1 MPPRANNLYEILAS
15 YQRNRRQYF
24 ADRDALEQWQRRM
37 LLRLYKETLP
47 RSPYYRQYLGTPL
60 ENWPVLTA
68 HDLARHFDQINTL
81 GARHE
86 DVFARAVRADI
97 SRDYAYFARDYI
109 PLLSAGSK
117 GRRRA
122 FLISHEERIDRIG
135 AILARLYPDELPETL
150 SIAWYYRGNNAPC
163 YQLDSEPLTL
173 HSYDIQDDPGYL
185 LKKLRHQQPHIIIA
199 PASILLALLR
209 RIMQGEL
216 ELTRCTRVYN
226 SGETLTAR
234 DRLALRRQF
243 AVVGDLYQSVEGL
256 LGITCAHG
264 RLHLAEEKYHVE
276 KEWLDD
282 QHYIPLITA
291 FGTQALPLVRYRVD
305 DILADDPNPCPCGS
319 CTQTVRAVEGRLDDI
334 FILPTASLIHRSK
347 TYPQTSHH
355 ALARLLPW
363 KTDYRLTQTRK
374 DSISLAADAPLAT
387 LQECRTH
394 LELAWQR
401 LGVDTA
407 QLHWQLTPRLP
418 PPDLSV
424 EQRRI
429 RRSLAATR
437 ST

>member
-276 KEWLDD
+276 KEWLDG

-305 DILADDPNPCPCGS
+305 DILADDPNPCPAAVAPKPCAPSKGDWTTSSS
-319 CTQTVRAVEGRLDDI
+319 CRRRASSTAAKSTRRPAITRWLGCCRGK
-334 FILPTASLIHRSK
+334 PT
-347 TYPQTSHH
+347 
-355 ALARLLPW
+355 
-363 KTDYRLTQTRK
+363 
-374 DSISLAADAPLAT
+374 
-387 LQECRTH
+387 
-394 LELAWQR
+394 
-401 LGVDTA
+401 TA
-407 QLHWQLTPRLP
+407 
-418 PPDLSV
+418 
-424 EQRRI
+424 
-429 RRSLAATR
+429 
-437 ST
+437 

>member
-97 SRDYAYFARDYI
+97 SRDYAWFARDYI

-264 RLHLAEEKYHVE
+264 RLHLTEEK
-276 KEWLDD
+276 
-282 QHYIPLITA
+282 
-291 FGTQALPLVRYRVD
+291 YRVD
-305 DILADDPNPCPCGS
+305 DILADDPNPCPFM
-319 CTQTVRAVEGRLDDI
+319 RPPAV
-334 FILPTASLIHRSK
+334 
-347 TYPQTSHH
+347 
-355 ALARLLPW
+355 ARP
-363 KTDYRLTQTRK
+363 
-374 DSISLAADAPLAT
+374 
-387 LQECRTH
+387 
-394 LELAWQR
+394 
-401 LGVDTA
+401 
-407 QLHWQLTPRLP
+407 
-418 PPDLSV
+418 
-424 EQRRI
+424 
-429 RRSLAATR
+429 
-437 ST
+437 